1 MTQFR
6 SPRALARGYGA
17 SGAGTGAFFWERL
30 TAAALIGLG
39 AILLVQLVCL
49 SAGGVSLGE
58 ARAWLAAPATGG
70 LVLVFFMIG
79 MINAYLCSRVLIEDY
94 IHVPAQS
101 LLALVG
107 LVVLTVGLGATAVVA
122 VLRVMFGQ

>member
-6 SPRALARGYGA
+6 SARSLAHGHGA
-17 SGAGTGAFFWERL
+17 ARAGTGAVFWERL
-30 TAAALIGLG
+30 TAAALIVLG
-39 AILLVQLVCL
+39 AGLLVQLLCL
-49 SAGGVSLGE
+49 SAGGVTLE
-58 ARAWLAAPATGG
+58 ETRVWLAAPFTGG
-70 LVLVFFMIG
+70 LVLLFFVIA

-94 IHVPAQS
+94 VHTPALN

-107 LVVLTVGLGATAVVA
+107 LLVLTVGLGAVAVVS

>member
-39 AILLVQLVCL
+39 AVLLVQLVCL
-49 SAGGVSLGE
+49 SAGGVSLDE
-58 ARAWLAAPATGG
+58 ARAWLAAPTTGG
-70 LVLVFFMIG
+70 LMLVFFLIA

-101 LLALVG
+101 LLALIG
-107 LVVLTVGLGATAVVA
+107 LLVVAVGLGSVAAVS

>member
-6 SPRALARGYGA
+6 SARSLARGHGA
-17 SGAGTGAFFWERL
+17 ARAGTGAFFWERL

-39 AILLVQLVCL
+39 AALLVALLCL
-49 SAGGVSLGE
+49 SAGGVTLEE
-58 ARAWLAAPATGG
+58 ARAWLATPLTGG
-70 LVLVFFMIG
+70 LVLLFFVVA
-79 MINAYLCSRVLIEDY
+79 MINTYLCSRVLIEDY
-94 IHVPAQS
+94 VHAPALS

-107 LVVLTVGLGATAVVA
+107 LLVLTVGLGAVAVVS

>member
-1 MTQFR
+1 MAQFR

-17 SGAGTGAFFWERL
+17 AGAGTGAFFWERL
-30 TAAALIGLG
+30 TAAASIMLG
-39 AILLVQLVCL
+39 AVLLAQFVCL
-49 SAGGVSLGE
+49 SAGGVTLDE

-70 LVLVFFMIG
+70 LMLAFFLIAML
-79 MINAYLCSRVLIEDY
+79 NAYLCSRVLIEDY

-101 LLALVG
+101 LLALIG
-107 LVVLTVGLGATAVVA
+107 LLVVVAGLGSVAAVS

>member
-30 TAAALIGLG
+30 TAAALIVLG
-39 AILLVQLVCL
+39 TLLLVQFVCL
-49 SAGGVSLGE
+49 SAGGVPLDE

-70 LVLVFFMIG
+70 LMLMFFLIAVV
-79 MINAYLCSRVLIEDY
+79 NAYLCGRVLIEDY
-94 IHVPAQS
+94 VHLPAQS
-101 LLALVG
+101 LLALIG
-107 LVVLTVGLGATAVVA
+107 LLIVVLGLGSVAAVS

>member
-17 SGAGTGAFFWERL
+17 SGAGTSAFFWERL
-30 TAAALIGLG
+30 TAATLIVLG
-39 AILLVQLVCL
+39 AVLLAQFVCL
-49 SAGGVSLGE
+49 SAGGVSLDE
-58 ARAWLAAPATGG
+58 VRAWLATPATGG
-70 LVLVFFMIG
+70 LMLVFFLIA

-101 LLALVG
+101 LLALIG
-107 LVVLTVGLGATAVVA
+107 LLVVVVGLGSVAAVS

>member
-1 MTQFR
+1 MSQFR
-6 SPRALARGYGA
+6 SPRALARGHGA

-30 TAAALIGLG
+30 TAAALIVLG
-39 AILLVQLVCL
+39 AALLAQFVCL
-49 SAGGVSLGE
+49 SAGGVSLEE
-58 ARAWLAAPATGG
+58 ARAWLAMPANGG
-70 LVLVFFMIG
+70 LMLVFFLIA

-101 LLALVG
+101 LLALIG
-107 LVVLTVGLGATAVVA
+107 LLVVVVGLGSVAVVS

>member
-6 SPRALARGYGA
+6 SPRALARGHGA
-17 SGAGTGAFFWERL
+17 ARAGTGAFFWERL
-30 TAAALIGLG
+30 TAAALIVLG
-39 AILLVQLVCL
+39 AALLVQLVCL
-49 SAGGVSLGE
+49 STGGVTLDE

-70 LVLVFFMIG
+70 LLLVFFLIA

-101 LLALVG
+101 LLALIG
-107 LVVLTVGLGATAVVA
+107 LLILLAGLGSVAAVS

>member
-6 SPRALARGYGA
+6 SARSLAHGA
-17 SGAGTGAFFWERL
+17 GAAGAGTGAFFWERL
-30 TAAALIGLG
+30 TAAALVVLG
-39 AILLVQLVCL
+39 AVLLVQLLCL
-49 SAGGVSLGE
+49 SAGGVTLVE
-58 ARAWLAAPATGG
+58 ARAWLAAPFSGG
-70 LVLVFFMIG
+70 LLLLFFVIA

-94 IHVPAQS
+94 VHVPVLN

-107 LVVLTVGLGATAVVA
+107 LLVLTVGLGAVAVVS

>member
-1 MTQFR
+1 MAQFR
-6 SPRALARGYGA
+6 SARSLARGHGA
-17 SGAGTGAFFWERL
+17 AGAGTGAFLWERL
-30 TAAALIGLG
+30 TAAALIALG
-39 AILLVQLVCL
+39 AVLLVQLLCL
-49 SAGGVSLGE
+49 SAGGVTLEE
-58 ARAWLAAPATGG
+58 ARAWLAAPFTGS
-70 LVLVFFMIG
+70 LVLLFFVIA

-101 LLALVG
+101 LLALIG

>member
-6 SPRALARGYGA
+6 SPRALARGHGA
-17 SGAGTGAFFWERL
+17 ARAGTGAFFWERL
-30 TAAALIGLG
+30 TAAALIVLG
-39 AILLVQLVCL
+39 AALLVQLVCL
-49 SAGGVSLGE
+49 SAGGVTLDE

-70 LVLVFFMIG
+70 LLLVFFLIA

-94 IHVPAQS
+94 IHVPVQS
-101 LLALVG
+101 LLALIG
-107 LVVLTVGLGATAVVA
+107 LLILLAGLGSVAAVS

>member
-6 SPRALARGYGA
+6 SARSLAHGA
-17 SGAGTGAFFWERL
+17 GAAGAGTGAFFWERL
-30 TAAALIGLG
+30 TAAALIVLG
-39 AILLVQLVCL
+39 AVLLVQLLCL
-49 SAGGVSLGE
+49 SAGGVTLVE
-58 ARAWLAAPATGG
+58 ARAWVAAPLTGG
-70 LVLVFFMIG
+70 LLLVFFLIA

-101 LLALVG
+101 LLALIG
-107 LVVLTVGLGATAVVA
+107 LLILLAGLGSVAAVS